1 MDSNGGLLQA
11 ILPPL
16 VVVAVGAVLIG
27 IAFVLEQTPDYEW
40 SLTIGAPSI
49 LILLGGLIWLA
60 VMLVWYFARN
70 RSAHHRGGT
79 GRP

>member
-1 MDSNGGLLQA
+1 MDHNGGRPRA

-16 VVVAVGAVLIG
+16 VVVTVGAVLIG
-27 IAFVLEQTPDYEW
+27 IAFVLEQTPAHEW

-60 VMLVWYFARN
+60 VMLIWHFVSRSIARRRG
-70 RSAHHRGGT
+70 RS
-79 GRP
+79 